1 MVAQSSPG
9 IATRQIHTQ
18 FRLLGIEMRQVPL
31 IVRRRYTTKHF
42 EIFAEMGLIMEIEV
56 TSKGAQ
62 IDHAVMD
69 APARFI
75 YSENTDKRF
84 PGNAN
89 PLLAEAV
96 NVPGAV

>member
-1 MVAQSSPG
+1 
-9 IATRQIHTQ
+9 
-18 FRLLGIEMRQVPL
+18 
-31 IVRRRYTTKHF
+31 
-42 EIFAEMGLIMEIEV
+42 MEIEV